1 MFSVFLSIPQQQHI
15 KTPPRKEKRWLQIC
29 DTVLFFFFF
38 FFLILFL
45 NCKVPVL
52 LPGVDVNICNEE
64 RESVTRQIPCMKLL
78 LIINEACALALSTY
92 TFPYVHMYTLICI
105 CTYTY
110 KITYPNKQ
118 NYLSKYIQDKGTT
131 SI

>member
-1 MFSVFLSIPQQQHI
+1 MTLFF
-15 KTPPRKEKRWLQIC
+15 
-29 DTVLFFFFF
+29 FFFFF

-78 LIINEACALALSTY
+78 LFINEACALALSIY
-92 TFPYVHMYTLICI
+92 IHISI
-105 CTYTY
+105 CTYVYTHLHMY
-110 KITYPNKQ
+110 IHIQ
-118 NYLSKYIQDKGTT
+118 NYLSK
-131 SI
+131 